1 MTFTPLPFSL
11 ELVTLGQG
19 VWGFKQFLLIEKTE
33 FFETMS
39 IVNNLFNHKSNER
52 MRQLI
57 EAIRTR
63 DFSLQYSLDHL
74 RGEERNLA
82 EQINEVVNE
91 FRETTLLQEAKY
103 QYFGTMLD
111 TINAFLIV
119 ADEQGKVHWMNRA
132 AVDGL
137 CGFSIHH
144 LHDLQVLDGA
154 LPEMMMQLKP
164 GLQKLVQLETK
175 TNEAAA
181 GKKALDVGNQNA
193 GKADFVLSVV
203 NFFNKGFAYRLY
215 TLQNVQPVIQKNET
229 DAQQQLVRVL
239 THEIMNSLT
248 PIISLADTLC
258 EGVEQDTLEHD
269 DLLMALQAIN
279 RRSNGLLQ
287 FVENYRKLQRISKP
301 QFEDVRIGD
310 LVADL
315 QHLYPDSIF
324 HYEIENEDQRLL
336 MDRSQIEQ
344 VLINLLK
351 NAQEAVENEEIPYV
365 RLTTHLSS
373 NKRDF
378 IISITDNG
386 KGILPEVMERIFVPF
401 FTTKT
406 NGSGI
411 GLSICKQIVTL
422 HGGTITASSKPG
434 DKTTFSVVLPA

>member
-1 MTFTPLPFSL
+1 
-11 ELVTLGQG
+11 
-19 VWGFKQFLLIEKTE
+19 
-33 FFETMS
+33 
-39 IVNNLFNHKSNER
+39 

-132 AVDGL
+132 AVEGL
-137 CGFSIHH
+137 CGFSIQH
-144 LHDLQVLDGA
+144 LQDLQVLDETLPA
-154 LPEMMMQLKP
+154 LMKQLKP
-164 GLQKLVQLETK
+164 GLQKLMQLETK
-175 TNEAAA
+175 TNETAA
-181 GKKALDVGNQNA
+181 GKMALDAGNQKT

-351 NAQEAVENEEIPYV
+351 NAQEAVENRVNDEAESAQNQIPYV

-373 NKRDF
+373 NKRNF

-406 NGSGI
+406 SGSGI

-422 HGGTITASSKPG
+422 HGGTITASSKPD
-434 DKTTFSVVLPA
+434 DKTTFSVVLPV

>member
-1 MTFTPLPFSL
+1 
-11 ELVTLGQG
+11 
-19 VWGFKQFLLIEKTE
+19 
-33 FFETMS
+33 
-39 IVNNLFNHKSNER
+39 

-137 CGFSIHH
+137 CGFSIHY

-175 TNEAAA
+175 TNEVAA
-181 GKKALDVGNQNA
+181 GKKALDAGNQHA

-324 HYEIENEDQRLL
+324 HYEIENEDQRLQ

-434 DKTTFSVVLPA
+434 EKTTFSVVLPV

>member
-1 MTFTPLPFSL
+1 
-11 ELVTLGQG
+11 
-19 VWGFKQFLLIEKTE
+19 
-33 FFETMS
+33 
-39 IVNNLFNHKSNER
+39 

-132 AVDGL
+132 AVEGL
-137 CGFSIHH
+137 CGFSIQH
-144 LHDLQVLDGA
+144 LQDLQVLDGA

-164 GLQKLVQLETK
+164 GLQKLMQLETK

-181 GKKALDVGNQNA
+181 GKKALDAGNQNA

-301 QFEDVRIGD
+301 LFEDVRIGD

-351 NAQEAVENEEIPYV
+351 NAQEAVENRVNDEAESAQNQIPYV

-373 NKRDF
+373 NKRNF

-406 NGSGI
+406 SGSGI

-422 HGGTITASSKPG
+422 HGGTITASSKPD
-434 DKTTFSVVLPA
+434 DKTTFSVVLPV

>member
-1 MTFTPLPFSL
+1 
-11 ELVTLGQG
+11 
-19 VWGFKQFLLIEKTE
+19 
-33 FFETMS
+33 
-39 IVNNLFNHKSNER
+39 

-57 EAIRTR
+57 KAIRTR

-91 FRETTLLQEAKY
+91 FRETILLQEAKY

-132 AVDGL
+132 AVEGL
-137 CGFSIHH
+137 CGFSIQH
-144 LHDLQVLDGA
+144 LQDLQVLDGA

-164 GLQKLVQLETK
+164 GLQKLMQLETK

-181 GKKALDVGNQNA
+181 GKKALDAGNQNA

-203 NFFNKGFAYRLY
+203 NFFNKGFVYRLY

-301 QFEDVRIGD
+301 LFEDVRIGD

-351 NAQEAVENEEIPYV
+351 NAQEAVENRVNDEAESAQNQIPYV

-373 NKRDF
+373 NKRNF

-406 NGSGI
+406 SGSGI

-422 HGGTITASSKPG
+422 HGGTITASSKPD
-434 DKTTFSVVLPA
+434 DKTTFSVVLPV

>member
-1 MTFTPLPFSL
+1 
-11 ELVTLGQG
+11 
-19 VWGFKQFLLIEKTE
+19 
-33 FFETMS
+33 
-39 IVNNLFNHKSNER
+39 

-137 CGFSIHH
+137 CGFAIHH
-144 LHDLQVLDGA
+144 LHDLQVLDET

-175 TNEAAA
+175 TNEVAA
-181 GKKALDVGNQNA
+181 GKKALDAGNQHA

-434 DKTTFSVVLPA
+434 EKTTFSVVLPV

>member
-1 MTFTPLPFSL
+1 
-11 ELVTLGQG
+11 
-19 VWGFKQFLLIEKTE
+19 
-33 FFETMS
+33 
-39 IVNNLFNHKSNER
+39 

-91 FRETTLLQEAKY
+91 FRETTLRQEAKY

-144 LHDLQVLDGA
+144 LHDLQVLDET

-175 TNEAAA
+175 TNEVAA
-181 GKKALDVGNQNA
+181 GKKAWDAGNQHA

-258 EGVEQDTLEHD
+258 EGVEQDTLEYD

-434 DKTTFSVVLPA
+434 EKTTFSVVLPA

>member
-1 MTFTPLPFSL
+1 
-11 ELVTLGQG
+11 
-19 VWGFKQFLLIEKTE
+19 
-33 FFETMS
+33 
-39 IVNNLFNHKSNER
+39 

-144 LHDLQVLDGA
+144 LHDLQVLDET

-175 TNEAAA
+175 TSEGAA
-181 GKKALDVGNQNA
+181 GKKALDAGNQHA

-301 QFEDVRIGD
+301 QFENVRIGD

-351 NAQEAVENEEIPYV
+351 NAKEAVENEEVPYV
-365 RLTTHLSS
+365 RLTTHLSG

-406 NGSGI
+406 SGSGI

>member
-1 MTFTPLPFSL
+1 
-11 ELVTLGQG
+11 
-19 VWGFKQFLLIEKTE
+19 
-33 FFETMS
+33 
-39 IVNNLFNHKSNER
+39 

-132 AVDGL
+132 AVEGL
-137 CGFSIHH
+137 CGFSIQH
-144 LHDLQVLDGA
+144 LQDLQVLDGA

-164 GLQKLVQLETK
+164 GLQKLMQLETK

-181 GKKALDVGNQNA
+181 GKKALDAGNQNA

-301 QFEDVRIGD
+301 LFEDVRIGD

-324 HYEIENEDQRLL
+324 HYEIENEDQIVQI
-336 MDRSQIEQ
+336 DRSQIEQ

-351 NAQEAVENEEIPYV
+351 NAQEAVEKEEAPFV
-365 RLTTHLSS
+365 CLTTHLSS

-406 NGSGI
+406 SGSGI

>member
-1 MTFTPLPFSL
+1 
-11 ELVTLGQG
+11 
-19 VWGFKQFLLIEKTE
+19 
-33 FFETMS
+33 
-39 IVNNLFNHKSNER
+39 

-132 AVDGL
+132 AVEGL
-137 CGFSIHH
+137 CGFSIHY
-144 LHDLQVLDGA
+144 LHDLQVLDET
-154 LPEMMMQLKP
+154 LPEMMKQLKP

-181 GKKALDVGNQNA
+181 GKKALDAGNQHA

-351 NAQEAVENEEIPYV
+351 NAQEAVEKEEAPFV
-365 RLTTHLSS
+365 CLTTHLSS

-406 NGSGI
+406 SGSGI

-422 HGGTITASSKPG
+422 HGGTITASSKPD
-434 DKTTFSVVLPA
+434 DKTTFSVVLPV

>member
-1 MTFTPLPFSL
+1 
-11 ELVTLGQG
+11 
-19 VWGFKQFLLIEKTE
+19 
-33 FFETMS
+33 MS

-91 FRETTLLQEAKY
+91 FRENTLQQEAKY

-175 TNEAAA
+175 TSEGAA
-181 GKKALDVGNQNA
+181 GKKALDAGNQHA

>member
-1 MTFTPLPFSL
+1 
-11 ELVTLGQG
+11 
-19 VWGFKQFLLIEKTE
+19 
-33 FFETMS
+33 MS

-132 AVDGL
+132 AVEGL

-144 LHDLQVLDGA
+144 LHDLQVLDET

-175 TNEAAA
+175 TNEIAA
-181 GKKALDVGNQNA
+181 GKKALAAGNQHA

-351 NAQEAVENEEIPYV
+351 NAQEVVENEEIPYV

-406 NGSGI
+406 SGSGI

>member
-1 MTFTPLPFSL
+1 
-11 ELVTLGQG
+11 
-19 VWGFKQFLLIEKTE
+19 
-33 FFETMS
+33 
-39 IVNNLFNHKSNER
+39 

-91 FRETTLLQEAKY
+91 FRETTLRQEAKY

-132 AVDGL
+132 AVEGL
-137 CGFSIHH
+137 CGFSIQH
-144 LHDLQVLDGA
+144 LQDLQVLDGA

-164 GLQKLVQLETK
+164 GLQKLMQLETK

-181 GKKALDVGNQNA
+181 GKKALDAGNQNA

-229 DAQQQLVRVL
+229 DAQQLLVRVL

-301 QFEDVRIGD
+301 LFEDVRIGD

-324 HYEIENEDQRLL
+324 HYEIENEDQIVQI
-336 MDRSQIEQ
+336 DRSQIEQ

-351 NAQEAVENEEIPYV
+351 NAQEAVEKEEAPFV
-365 RLTTHLSS
+365 CLTTHLSS

-406 NGSGI
+406 SGSGI

-422 HGGTITASSKPG
+422 HGGTITASSKPD
-434 DKTTFSVVLPA
+434 DKTTFSVVLPV

>member
-1 MTFTPLPFSL
+1 MC
-11 ELVTLGQG
+11 
-19 VWGFKQFLLIEKTE
+19 
-33 FFETMS
+33 
-39 IVNNLFNHKSNER
+39 
-52 MRQLI
+52 QLI

-91 FRETTLLQEAKY
+91 FRETTLRQEAKY

-132 AVDGL
+132 AVEGL
-137 CGFSIHH
+137 CGFSIQH
-144 LHDLQVLDGA
+144 LQDLQVLDGA

-164 GLQKLVQLETK
+164 GLQKLMQLETK

-181 GKKALDVGNQNA
+181 GKKALDAGNQNA

-203 NFFNKGFAYRLY
+203 NFFNKGFVYRLY

-351 NAQEAVENEEIPYV
+351 NAQEAVEKEEAPFV
-365 RLTTHLSS
+365 CLTTHLSS

-406 NGSGI
+406 SGSGI

-422 HGGTITASSKPG
+422 HGGTITASSKPD
-434 DKTTFSVVLPA
+434 DKTTFSVVLPV

>member
-1 MTFTPLPFSL
+1 
-11 ELVTLGQG
+11 
-19 VWGFKQFLLIEKTE
+19 
-33 FFETMS
+33 
-39 IVNNLFNHKSNER
+39 

-144 LHDLQVLDGA
+144 LHDLQVLDGT

-181 GKKALDVGNQNA
+181 GKKALDAGNQNA

-365 RLTTHLSS
+365 RLTTYLSS

-386 KGILPEVMERIFVPF
+386 KGILSEVMERIFVPF

-406 NGSGI
+406 SGSGI

>member
-1 MTFTPLPFSL
+1 M
-11 ELVTLGQG
+11 
-19 VWGFKQFLLIEKTE
+19 
-33 FFETMS
+33 
-39 IVNNLFNHKSNER
+39 
-52 MRQLI
+52 
-57 EAIRTR
+57 
-63 DFSLQYSLDHL
+63 
-74 RGEERNLA
+74 
-82 EQINEVVNE
+82 VNE
-91 FRETTLLQEAKY
+91 FRETTLQQEAKY

-144 LHDLQVLDGA
+144 LQDLQVLDGA

-164 GLQKLVQLETK
+164 GLQKLMQLETK

-181 GKKALDVGNQNA
+181 GKKALDAGNQNA

-301 QFEDVRIGD
+301 LFEDVRIGD

-324 HYEIENEDQRLL
+324 HYEIENEDQIVQI
-336 MDRSQIEQ
+336 DRSQIEQ

-351 NAQEAVENEEIPYV
+351 NAQEAVEKEEAPFV
-365 RLTTHLSS
+365 CLTTHLSS

-406 NGSGI
+406 SGSGI

-422 HGGTITASSKPG
+422 HGGTITASSKPD
-434 DKTTFSVVLPA
+434 DKTTFSVVLPV

>member
-1 MTFTPLPFSL
+1 
-11 ELVTLGQG
+11 
-19 VWGFKQFLLIEKTE
+19 
-33 FFETMS
+33 
-39 IVNNLFNHKSNER
+39 

-137 CGFSIHH
+137 CGFSIHY

-175 TNEAAA
+175 TNEVAA
-181 GKKALDVGNQNA
+181 GKKALDAGNQHA

-301 QFEDVRIGD
+301 QFENVRMGD

-351 NAQEAVENEEIPYV
+351 NAQEAVENEEVPYV

-406 NGSGI
+406 SGSGI

-434 DKTTFSVVLPA
+434 DKTIFSVVLPV

>member
-1 MTFTPLPFSL
+1 
-11 ELVTLGQG
+11 
-19 VWGFKQFLLIEKTE
+19 
-33 FFETMS
+33 
-39 IVNNLFNHKSNER
+39 

-144 LHDLQVLDGA
+144 LHDLQVLDGT

-181 GKKALDVGNQNA
+181 GKKALDAGNQHA

-351 NAQEAVENEEIPYV
+351 NAQEAVEKEEAPYV
-365 RLTTHLSS
+365 RLTTRLSN

-406 NGSGI
+406 SGSGI

>member
-1 MTFTPLPFSL
+1 
-11 ELVTLGQG
+11 
-19 VWGFKQFLLIEKTE
+19 
-33 FFETMS
+33 MS

-91 FRETTLLQEAKY
+91 FRETTLRQEAKY

-119 ADEQGKVHWMNRA
+119 AEEQGKVHWMNRA

-181 GKKALDVGNQNA
+181 GKKALDAGNQHA

-258 EGVEQDTLEHD
+258 EGVDQDTLEHD

-365 RLTTHLSS
+365 RLTTYLSS
-373 NKRDF
+373 NKHDF

>member
-1 MTFTPLPFSL
+1 MT
-11 ELVTLGQG
+11 
-19 VWGFKQFLLIEKTE
+19 
-33 FFETMS
+33 

-91 FRETTLLQEAKY
+91 FRETTLQQEAKY

-181 GKKALDVGNQNA
+181 GKKALDAGNQNA

-258 EGVEQDTLEHD
+258 EGVEQNTLEHD

-386 KGILPEVMERIFVPF
+386 KGILSEVMERIFVPF

-422 HGGTITASSKPG
+422 HGGTITASSKLG

>member
-1 MTFTPLPFSL
+1 
-11 ELVTLGQG
+11 
-19 VWGFKQFLLIEKTE
+19 
-33 FFETMS
+33 
-39 IVNNLFNHKSNER
+39 

-137 CGFSIHH
+137 CGFSIHY

-175 TNEAAA
+175 TNEVAA
-181 GKKALDVGNQNA
+181 GKKALDAGNQHA

-258 EGVEQDTLEHD
+258 EGVEQDTLDHD

-287 FVENYRKLQRISKP
+287 FVENYRK
-301 QFEDVRIGD
+301 
-310 LVADL
+310 
-315 QHLYPDSIF
+315 
-324 HYEIENEDQRLL
+324 
-336 MDRSQIEQ
+336 
-344 VLINLLK
+344 
-351 NAQEAVENEEIPYV
+351 
-365 RLTTHLSS
+365 
-373 NKRDF
+373 
-378 IISITDNG
+378 
-386 KGILPEVMERIFVPF
+386 
-401 FTTKT
+401 
-406 NGSGI
+406 
-411 GLSICKQIVTL
+411 
-422 HGGTITASSKPG
+422 
-434 DKTTFSVVLPA
+434 

>member
-1 MTFTPLPFSL
+1 
-11 ELVTLGQG
+11 
-19 VWGFKQFLLIEKTE
+19 
-33 FFETMS
+33 
-39 IVNNLFNHKSNER
+39 

-63 DFSLQYSLDHL
+63 DFSLQYSLDRL

-144 LHDLQVLDGA
+144 LHDLQVLDGT

-175 TNEAAA
+175 TNEVAA
-181 GKKALDVGNQNA
+181 GKKALDAGNQHA

-351 NAQEAVENEEIPYV
+351 NAQEAVENEEIPYI

-373 NKRDF
+373 NKCDF

>member
-1 MTFTPLPFSL
+1 
-11 ELVTLGQG
+11 
-19 VWGFKQFLLIEKTE
+19 
-33 FFETMS
+33 
-39 IVNNLFNHKSNER
+39 

-144 LHDLQVLDGA
+144 LHDLQVLDET

-175 TNEAAA
+175 TNEVAA
-181 GKKALDVGNQNA
+181 GKKALDAGNQHA

-258 EGVEQDTLEHD
+258 EGVEQDTLDHD

-336 MDRSQIEQ
+336 MDRSHIEQ

-351 NAQEAVENEEIPYV
+351 NALEAVENEEIPYI

-406 NGSGI
+406 SGSGI

>member
-1 MTFTPLPFSL
+1 
-11 ELVTLGQG
+11 
-19 VWGFKQFLLIEKTE
+19 
-33 FFETMS
+33 
-39 IVNNLFNHKSNER
+39 

-144 LHDLQVLDGA
+144 LHDLQVLDET

-175 TNEAAA
+175 TNEIAA
-181 GKKALDVGNQNA
+181 GKKALAAGNQHA

-351 NAQEAVENEEIPYV
+351 NAQEVVENEEIPYV

-406 NGSGI
+406 SGSGI

>member
-1 MTFTPLPFSL
+1 
-11 ELVTLGQG
+11 
-19 VWGFKQFLLIEKTE
+19 
-33 FFETMS
+33 
-39 IVNNLFNHKSNER
+39 

-132 AVDGL
+132 AVEGL
-137 CGFSIHH
+137 CGFSIQH
-144 LHDLQVLDGA
+144 LQDLQVLDGA

-164 GLQKLVQLETK
+164 GLQKLMQLETK

-181 GKKALDVGNQNA
+181 GKKAFDAGNQNA

-229 DAQQQLVRVL
+229 DAQQLLVRVL

-301 QFEDVRIGD
+301 LFEDVRIGD

-324 HYEIENEDQRLL
+324 HYEIENEDQIVQI
-336 MDRSQIEQ
+336 DRSQIEQ

-351 NAQEAVENEEIPYV
+351 NAQEAVEKEEAPFV
-365 RLTTHLSS
+365 CLTTHLSS

-386 KGILPEVMERIFVPF
+386 KGILPEVIECIFVPF

-406 NGSGI
+406 SGSGI

-422 HGGTITASSKPG
+422 HGGTITASSKPD
-434 DKTTFSVVLPA
+434 DKTTFSVVLPV

>member
-1 MTFTPLPFSL
+1 
-11 ELVTLGQG
+11 
-19 VWGFKQFLLIEKTE
+19 
-33 FFETMS
+33 
-39 IVNNLFNHKSNER
+39 

-144 LHDLQVLDGA
+144 LHDLQVLDGT

-181 GKKALDVGNQNA
+181 GKKALDAGNQNA

-351 NAQEAVENEEIPYV
+351 NAQEAVENEEIPYI

-373 NKRDF
+373 NKCDF

>member
-1 MTFTPLPFSL
+1 
-11 ELVTLGQG
+11 
-19 VWGFKQFLLIEKTE
+19 
-33 FFETMS
+33 MS

-57 EAIRTR
+57 KAIRTR

-91 FRETTLLQEAKY
+91 FRETILLQEAKY

-132 AVDGL
+132 AVEGL
-137 CGFSIHH
+137 CGFSIQH
-144 LHDLQVLDGA
+144 LQDLQVLDGA

-164 GLQKLVQLETK
+164 GLQKLMQLETK

-181 GKKALDVGNQNA
+181 GKKALDAGNQNA

-203 NFFNKGFAYRLY
+203 NFFNKGFVYRLY

-301 QFEDVRIGD
+301 LFEDVRIGD

-351 NAQEAVENEEIPYV
+351 NAQEAVENRVNDEAESAQNQIPYV

-373 NKRDF
+373 NKRNF

-406 NGSGI
+406 SGSGI

-422 HGGTITASSKPG
+422 HGGTITASSKPD
-434 DKTTFSVVLPA
+434 DKTTFSVVLPV

>member
-1 MTFTPLPFSL
+1 LDV
-11 ELVTLGQG
+11 LV
-19 VWGFKQFLLIEKTE
+19 F
-33 FFETMS
+33 
-39 IVNNLFNHKSNER
+39 
-52 MRQLI
+52 
-57 EAIRTR
+57 IR
-63 DFSLQYSLDHL
+63 
-74 RGEERNLA
+74 EERNLA

-144 LHDLQVLDGA
+144 LHDLQVLDET

-175 TNEAAA
+175 TNEIAA
-181 GKKALDVGNQNA
+181 GKKALDAGNQHA

-258 EGVEQDTLEHD
+258 EGVEQDTLDHD

-434 DKTTFSVVLPA
+434 DKTTFSVVLPV

>member
-1 MTFTPLPFSL
+1 
-11 ELVTLGQG
+11 
-19 VWGFKQFLLIEKTE
+19 
-33 FFETMS
+33 
-39 IVNNLFNHKSNER
+39 

-74 RGEERNLA
+74 KGEERNLA

-91 FRETTLLQEAKY
+91 FRETTLRQEAKY

-132 AVDGL
+132 AVEGL

-144 LHDLQVLDGA
+144 LQDLQVLDEA
-154 LPEMMMQLKP
+154 LPEMMKQLKP

-175 TNEAAA
+175 TSESTA
-181 GKKALDVGNQNA
+181 GKKAWDAGNQNA

-351 NAQEAVENEEIPYV
+351 NAQEAVEIRMKDEAANPSDEAAGLSDEAASAQSQIPFI

-406 NGSGI
+406 SGSGI

>member
-1 MTFTPLPFSL
+1 
-11 ELVTLGQG
+11 
-19 VWGFKQFLLIEKTE
+19 
-33 FFETMS
+33 
-39 IVNNLFNHKSNER
+39 

-91 FRETTLLQEAKY
+91 FRETTLRQEAKY

-132 AVDGL
+132 AVEGL
-137 CGFSIHH
+137 CGFSIQH
-144 LHDLQVLDGA
+144 LQDLQVLDGA

-175 TNEAAA
+175 TNESAA
-181 GKKALDVGNQNA
+181 GKKALDAGNQHA

-258 EGVEQDTLEHD
+258 EGVEQNTLEHD

-324 HYEIENEDQRLL
+324 HYEIENEDQIVQI
-336 MDRSQIEQ
+336 DRSQIEQ

-351 NAQEAVENEEIPYV
+351 NAQEAVEKEEAPFV
-365 RLTTHLSS
+365 CLTTHLSS

-406 NGSGI
+406 SGSGI

-422 HGGTITASSKPG
+422 HGGTITASSKPD
-434 DKTTFSVVLPA
+434 DKTTFSVVLPV

>member
-1 MTFTPLPFSL
+1 
-11 ELVTLGQG
+11 
-19 VWGFKQFLLIEKTE
+19 
-33 FFETMS
+33 
-39 IVNNLFNHKSNER
+39 

-91 FRETTLLQEAKY
+91 FRETTLRQEAKY

-144 LHDLQVLDGA
+144 LHDLQVLDGT

-175 TNEAAA
+175 TNEGAAS
-181 GKKALDVGNQNA
+181 KKALDAGNQNA

-248 PIISLADTLC
+248 PIISL
-258 EGVEQDTLEHD
+258 
-269 DLLMALQAIN
+269 
-279 RRSNGLLQ
+279 
-287 FVENYRKLQRISKP
+287 P
-301 QFEDVRIGD
+301 QF
-310 LVADL
+310 
-315 QHLYPDSIF
+315 
-324 HYEIENEDQRLL
+324 
-336 MDRSQIEQ
+336 
-344 VLINLLK
+344 
-351 NAQEAVENEEIPYV
+351 
-365 RLTTHLSS
+365 
-373 NKRDF
+373 
-378 IISITDNG
+378 
-386 KGILPEVMERIFVPF
+386 GIR
-401 FTTKT
+401 
-406 NGSGI
+406 NS
-411 GLSICKQIVTL
+411 
-422 HGGTITASSKPG
+422 A
-434 DKTTFSVVLPA
+434 